1 MTEQE
6 TIIIEDW
13 EQEQTTVF
21 EDTNSAE
28 TESAEFSLEDEFTF
42 PAYECFR

>member
-6 TIIIEDW
+6 TTTIEDW
-13 EQEQTTVF
+13 EQADANEF

-42 PAYECFR
+42 PSYECFR